1 VRAEDERVGRLLNAQ
16 ANAVALFDEVVA
28 RGIIAPGQ
36 GEQAVSDRIRD
47 LANEMFGEDPAQAQA
62 HRSNDSQ
69 TILEAI
75 LAADSA
81 PCDLLF
87 GRDGRIRTG
96 GLLLPKQAR

>member
-1 VRAEDERVGRLLNAQ
+1 MRTEDERVGRLLNAQ

-28 RGIIAPGQ
+28 RGIIAAGQ

-47 LANEMFGEDPAQAQA
+47 LANEMFGKTRYKRIGQMTVKRSWKPSWQPIA
-62 HRSNDSQ
+62 HPV
-69 TILEAI
+69 TCA
-75 LAADSA
+75 
-81 PCDLLF
+81 F